1 MSIQELIERLQVI
14 MKESGPD
21 ATVIFESYDYTG
33 DINNIELFY
42 DAATGEPDVL
52 LIGE

>member
-21 ATVIFESYDYTG
+21 ATVIFDSVDYTG
-33 DINNIELFY
+33 DVADIELSY
-42 DAATGEPDVL
+42 DAATGEPDII

>member
-1 MSIQELIERLQVI
+1 MSIHELIERLQVI

-21 ATVIFESYDYTG
+21 ATIIFDSVDYTG
-33 DINNIELFY
+33 DITNIELSY